1 MGRGAC
7 AVEDVVTH
15 MANPLAQDLD
25 RVLAQT
31 AGLWDELRHRRV
43 FLTGGTGFFGC
54 WLLETF
60 LWAADHLGLDASIVV
75 LTRDAEAF
83 VRKAPHLARHPAV
96 ALHAGDV
103 RTFEFPEGAFSHVI
117 HAGTASASPVEGAV
131 MFDTIV
137 TGTRRVIAFARHAGA
152 RRLLFTSSGAV
163 YGPQPPTLS
172 HISEEYS
179 SGPEGADA
187 SDSYAAGKRA
197 AETLCAVHA
206 DHQLQPTIAR
216 CFAFVGPYLPGDAH
230 FAAGNFVRD
239 ALSGGAIHVAGDGT
253 PVRSYMYASDLAVW
267 LWTILLRGM
276 PLQPYNV
283 GSEEP
288 VSIADLART
297 VARLF
302 TPPREVRIAKAPPT
316 GATRHRYVPST
327 MRARSVLGLRATVG
341 LEHALTRTLEWH
353 RALASSSHA

>member
-1 MGRGAC
+1 MVNA
-7 AVEDVVTH
+7 
-15 MANPLAQDLD
+15 LAEDLD

-31 AGLWDELRHRRV
+31 AGLWEELRHGRV

-60 LWAADHLGLDASIVV
+60 LWATDHLGLNASIVV
-75 LTRDAEAF
+75 LTRDAGAF
-83 VRKAPHLARHPAV
+83 GRKAPHLARHPAV
-96 ALHAGDV
+96 TLHHGDV
-103 RTFEFPEGAFSHVI
+103 RTFEFVGGAFSHVI
-117 HAGTASASPVEGAV
+117 HAGTASASPVDGAV

-137 TGTRRVIAFARHAGA
+137 NGTRRVIAFAQHAGA

-163 YGPQPPTLS
+163 YGEQPADVTHLP
-172 HISEEYS
+172 EDYS
-179 SGPEGADA
+179 GRPHRPGVDYGYAD
-187 SDSYAAGKRA
+187 GKRA
-197 AETLCAVHA
+197 AERLCVEHA
-206 DHQLQPTIAR
+206 SASLQPTIAR

-239 ALSGGAIHVAGDGT
+239 ALNGGAIQVAGDGT

-267 LWTILLRGM
+267 LWTILLRGV

-302 TPPREVRIAKAPPT
+302 QPPREVRISKAPSA

-327 MRARSVLGLRATVG
+327 MCARSGLGLRVTVG
-341 LEHALTRTLEWH
+341 LEDALARTVEWH
-353 RALASSSHA
+353 RRCPSSAHA